1 MEALAP
7 SAIYRIIAGHCVGG
21 APSVRSQAHMG
32 IEQAHRRRENEGL
45 LSGRVSSGYR

>member
-21 APSVRSQAHMG
+21 APSVRSQAQMG
-32 IEQAHRRRENEGL
+32 IEQAHRRRENE
-45 LSGRVSSGYR
+45 

>member
-21 APSVRSQAHMG
+21 ASVRSQAHMG
-32 IEQAHRRRENEGL
+32 IEQAHRRRENE
-45 LSGRVSSGYR
+45 